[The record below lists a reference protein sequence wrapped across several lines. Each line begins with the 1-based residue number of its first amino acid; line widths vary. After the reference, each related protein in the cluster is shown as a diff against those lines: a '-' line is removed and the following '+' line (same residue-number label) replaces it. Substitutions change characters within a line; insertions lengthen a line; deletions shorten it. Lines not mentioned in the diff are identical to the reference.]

1 MYKRLSAILF
11 PVMTLLLIGSVV
23 WGYQENQEKNAILI
37 KAENQYQR
45 AFHDLSFHVDRLHNE
60 LGNTLTLNSASV
72 GAQRKGLVN
81 VWRITSEA
89 QNEISQL
96 PVTMLPFNKTEE
108 FLSRISKFSYQASVR
123 DLTKSPL
130 TEKEMKNLKQLH
142 QSAEE
147 IAKDLQGVQD
157 KVIGNRLRWMDVE
170 TTLATAK
177 QGGDSTIIDGF
188 KQVDKKVGEYPEL
201 DWGPTISNL
210 YTRRSVKK
218 IGEKPITQ
226 DEIMKKA
233 AQFTGVKDHSSIKV
247 TENGR
252 GTEWASYRAKI
263 DSGKDGQYATL
274 DYTRNGGHLISF
286 NYERTLQQPKLSYAE
301 AKQQADG
308 FLKSKGY
315 DDVVA
320 VSYDQFGEVGNFTY
334 ASTRDGVVVYP
345 EKISLRVALDNG
357 QVTGMQAS
365 DYVYEKDNGVDIP
378 KAKLTAAQAKK
389 YLNPDF
395 KVNYDRLA
403 LIKNDMS
410 EEVLTYEFGGEI
422 NKTQYRIYINAD
434 NGNEENIERVKNK

>member
-1 MYKRLSAILF
+1 MYKRLSAVLF

-60 LGNTLTLNSASV
+60 LGNTLTLNSASTA
-72 GAQRKGLVN
+72 AQRKGLVN

-96 PVTMLPFNKTEE
+96 PLTLLPFNKTEE

-130 TEKEMKNLKQLH
+130 TQTEMKNLKELH
-142 QSAEE
+142 RSAEE
-147 IAKDLQGVQD
+147 ITKDLQGVQD
-157 KVIGNRLRWMDVE
+157 KVIAKRLRWMDVE

-177 QGGDSTIIDGF
+177 QGQDSTIIDGF
-188 KQVDKKVGEYPEL
+188 KTVDKKVGEYPEL
-201 DWGPTISNL
+201 DWGPTISSI
-210 YTRRSVKK
+210 YTKRSVKQL
-218 IGEKPITQ
+218 GDKPITQ
-226 DEIMKKA
+226 QEIIKRA
-233 AQFTGVKDHSSIKV
+233 AEFAGVKDQSAIQV
-247 TENGR
+247 TENGK
-252 GTEWASYRAKI
+252 GTEWASFRAKI
-263 DSGKDGQYATL
+263 DSGKEGEYATL
-274 DYTRNGGHLISF
+274 DYTRNGGHLISY
-286 NYERTLQQPKLSYAE
+286 NYERTFNDPKLSYAE
-301 AKQQADG
+301 AKERGDQ

-315 DDVVA
+315 NDVEA
-320 VSYDQFGEVGNFTY
+320 VSYDQFGEIGNFTY
-334 ASTRDGVVVYP
+334 VSKRDGVLVYP

-357 QVTGMQAS
+357 QVAGMQAN

-395 KVNYDRLA
+395 KISYDRLS

-410 EEVLTYEFGGEI
+410 EEVLTYEFGGVI
-422 NKTQYRIYINAD
+422 NDTEYRIFINAD
-434 NGNEENIERVKNK
+434 TGNEENIERVRE

>member
-142 QSAEE
+142 KSAEE

-188 KQVDKKVGEYPEL
+188 KMVDKKIGDYPEL

-218 IGEKPITQ
+218 LGDKPITQ
-226 DEIMKKA
+226 EEIMKKA
-233 AQFTGVKDHSSIKV
+233 AHFAGVKDHSAIKV

-263 DSGKDGQYATL
+263 DSGKDGEYATL
-274 DYTRNGGHLISF
+274 DFTRNGGHLISF
-286 NYERTLQQPKLSYAE
+286 NYERTLQKPKLSYAE
-301 AKQQADG
+301 AKQRGDE
-308 FLKSKGY
+308 FLKNKGY

-334 ASTRDGVVVYP
+334 ASTRDGVVV
-345 EKISLRVALDNG
+345 
-357 QVTGMQAS
+357 
-365 DYVYEKDNGVDIP
+365 
-378 KAKLTAAQAKK
+378 
-389 YLNPDF
+389 
-395 KVNYDRLA
+395 
-403 LIKNDMS
+403 
-410 EEVLTYEFGGEI
+410 
-422 NKTQYRIYINAD
+422 
-434 NGNEENIERVKNK
+434 